1 MVADRKMN
9 CWENAS
15 GRKRRMIQNV
25 GDAEFKKYIGF
36 QSTVKKN
43 LNRKKKKKN
52 MKERRAEW
60 SEGVKERGKDEK
72 GNEEQILTSEYMIL
86 KYKHMGKAK
95 RLYTCVLRVRSVL
108 IFFSKAA
115 LRILISSS
123 FFNLYSV
130 NKLYKMSYIICH

>member
-1 MVADRKMN
+1 MKKEYYIICSNDLTISVL
-9 CWENAS
+9 
-15 GRKRRMIQNV
+15 RKR
-25 GDAEFKKYIGF
+25 
-36 QSTVKKN
+36 
-43 LNRKKKKKN
+43 
-52 MKERRAEW
+52 
-60 SEGVKERGKDEK
+60 
-72 GNEEQILTSEYMIL
+72 NEEQILTSEYMIL

-95 RLYTCVLRVRSVL
+95 RMYTCVLRVRSVL